1 MSPGLGSMSARLLL
15 LLCLLAHETKSA
27 SVSLAQDPEGP
38 QLIPVALSRSTEDSK
53 FYQHEDHLCRKCPA
67 GFHVEKHC
75 VTSNTSGKCS
85 RCEEGAEFTEY
96 PNALP
101 KCLTCRVCRKDEVQ
115 LSRCNSSK
123 NTQCTCKNGT
133 FCSPDHPCEICQ
145 RCRLRCPEGDVQV
158 SSCTPRSDIQCA
170 HPTGPPP
177 AAGGFAV
184 WTVVGIVALVIL
196 ILLVASCW
204 YRYRY
209 CCNSSSGG
217 LWGGNDSVQA
227 WLQASSPSFCTR
239 SLCKEKTG
247 GSGGRAKA
255 ANLFLLLFLFPGGSR
270 KMSSSFK
277 FSLTKARILSPLRSC
292 TRGRLATQDNRR
304 NEQLDQASQ
313 HGLLAVSDPKEAVR
327 KNSRCETTALSA
339 ADSAPK
345 QEKNPASQMVSRRR
359 KLVPGRG
366 KDPIETLRCSFDT
379 FTQEVPF
386 KDWRRF
392 GRALLLTENEIE
404 IAERSD
410 KYSQEPH
417 YQMLCTWLNKAGVG
431 ASVNQLLETLDKID
445 LRGVADII
453 CSKLIGLYEEEE
465 LN

>member
-1 MSPGLGSMSARLLL
+1 MSPGLASMSTSLL
-15 LLCLLAHETKSA
+15 LLCLLAHEAKSA
-27 SVSLAQDPEGP
+27 SVSLAQYPEGP
-38 QLIPVALSRSTEDSK
+38 PLIPVALSRGTEDSE

-85 RCEEGAEFTEY
+85 QCEEGVEFTEY
-96 PNALP
+96 PNALS

-145 RCRLRCPEGDVQV
+145 RCRLRCPDGDVQV
-158 SSCTPRSDIQCA
+158 SFCTPQSDIQCV

-177 AAGGFAV
+177 VAGGIAV
-184 WTVVGIVALVIL
+184 WTAVWIAALVIIL
-196 ILLVASCW
+196 ILLAVLVWCW
-204 YRYRY
+204 YSR
-209 CCNSSSGG
+209 NSSSGG
-217 LWGGNDSVQA
+217 D
-227 WLQASSPSFCTR
+227 
-239 SLCKEKTG
+239 
-247 GSGGRAKA
+247 
-255 ANLFLLLFLFPGGSR
+255 SR
-270 KMSSSFK
+270 KMSPSFK
-277 FSLTKARILSPLRSC
+277 R
-292 TRGRLATQDNRR
+292 
-304 NEQLDQASQ
+304 
-313 HGLLAVSDPKEAVR
+313 
-327 KNSRCETTALSA
+327 
-339 ADSAPK
+339 
-345 QEKNPASQMVSRRR
+345 NPASQMASRRK

-445 LRGVADII
+445 LKGVADII

-465 LN
+465 ELN

>member
-1 MSPGLGSMSARLLL
+1 MSPGLASMSTSLL
-15 LLCLLAHETKSA
+15 LLCLLAHEAKSA
-27 SVSLAQDPEGP
+27 SVSLAQYPEGP
-38 QLIPVALSRSTEDSK
+38 PLIPVALSRGTEDSE

-85 RCEEGAEFTEY
+85 QCEEGVEFTEY
-96 PNALP
+96 PNALS

-145 RCRLRCPEGDVQV
+145 RCRLRCPDGDVQV
-158 SSCTPRSDIQCA
+158 SSCTPQSDIQCV

-177 AAGGFAV
+177 VAGGIAV
-184 WTVVGIVALVIL
+184 WTAVWIAALVIIL
-196 ILLVASCW
+196 ILLAVLVWCW
-204 YRYRY
+204 YSR
-209 CCNSSSGG
+209 NSSSGG
-217 LWGGNDSVQA
+217 D
-227 WLQASSPSFCTR
+227 
-239 SLCKEKTG
+239 
-247 GSGGRAKA
+247 
-255 ANLFLLLFLFPGGSR
+255 SR
-270 KMSSSFK
+270 KMSPSFK
-277 FSLTKARILSPLRSC
+277 FSLTKAHILSPLRNC

-304 NEQLDQASQ
+304 NEQLDQESQ

-327 KNSRCETTALSA
+327 KNSQCETTALSA

-345 QEKNPASQMVSRRR
+345 QERNPASQMASRRK

-445 LRGVADII
+445 LKGVADII

-465 LN
+465 ELN

>member
-1 MSPGLGSMSARLLL
+1 M
-15 LLCLLAHETKSA
+15 
-27 SVSLAQDPEGP
+27 
-38 QLIPVALSRSTEDSK
+38 EDLE
-53 FYQHEDHLCRKCPA
+53 FYEHEDHLCRKCPA

-75 VTSNTSGKCS
+75 VISNTSGKCS

-123 NTQCTCKNGT
+123 NTQCACKNGT
-133 FCSPDHPCEICQ
+133 FCSPDYPCEICR

-158 SSCTPRSDIQCA
+158 SSCMPQSDIQCE

-177 AAGGFAV
+177 AAGGIAG
-184 WTVVGIVALVIL
+184 WTAVGIVALVVVL
-196 ILLVASCW
+196 ILLAVLWCW
-204 YRYRY
+204 YSR
-209 CCNSSSGG
+209 NSSSGG
-217 LWGGNDSVQA
+217 D
-227 WLQASSPSFCTR
+227 
-239 SLCKEKTG
+239 
-247 GSGGRAKA
+247 
-255 ANLFLLLFLFPGGSR
+255 SR
-270 KMSSSFK
+270 KMSASFK

-304 NEQLDQASQ
+304 NEQLDQESQ

-327 KNSRCETTALSA
+327 KNSQCETTALSA
-339 ADSAPK
+339 ADSALK
-345 QEKNPASQMVSRRR
+345 QERNPASQMVSRR

-445 LRGVADII
+445 LRGIADII
-453 CSKLIGLYEEEE
+453 CSKLRGLYEEEE

>member
-1 MSPGLGSMSARLLL
+1 MSPGLASVLL
-15 LLCLLAHETKSA
+15 LLCLFAHEAKSA

-38 QLIPVALSRSTEDSK
+38 QLIPIALSRSTEDFE

-75 VTSNTSGKCS
+75 VTSNTSGKCT

-96 PNALP
+96 PNALS

-123 NTQCTCKNGT
+123 NTQCTCMNGT

-145 RCRLRCPEGDVQV
+145 RCRLRCPDGDVQV
-158 SSCTPRSDIQCA
+158 SSCTPQSDIQCV
-170 HPTGPPP
+170 HPTDPPP
-177 AAGGFAV
+177 VAGGIAGWTAV
-184 WTVVGIVALVIL
+184 WIAAPVIL
-196 ILLVASCW
+196 ILLAVFLWWCW
-204 YRYRY
+204 YSR
-209 CCNSSSGG
+209 NSS
-217 LWGGNDSVQA
+217 
-227 WLQASSPSFCTR
+227 
-239 SLCKEKTG
+239 
-247 GSGGRAKA
+247 
-255 ANLFLLLFLFPGGSR
+255 PGGDSR
-270 KMSSSFK
+270 KMSASFK
-277 FSLTKARILSPLRSC
+277 FPVTKARILSPLRNC

-304 NEQLDQASQ
+304 NEQLDQESQ

-327 KNSRCETTALSA
+327 KNSRCETTALSP

-345 QEKNPASQMVSRRR
+345 QEGNPASQMASRRK

-404 IAERSD
+404 IAERTD

-453 CSKLIGLYEEEE
+453 CSKLLDLYEEEE